1 MAKKVLAG
9 NRIEPCE
16 NVEVET
22 IGGFCDSIE
31 YQLEQAESQCLKGDP
46 ETGLN
51 LLNEI
56 WKQYLSF
63 RDILVVYRGTDLGEQ
78 IVKSL
83 ACASVLV
90 KHSSPISNGICA
102 SANRT
107 IVLRQ

>member
-1 MAKKVLAG
+1 MAKRVPAG
-9 NRIEPCE
+9 KQIELCE
-16 NVEVET
+16 DVEVET
-22 IGGFCDSIE
+22 IGGFCDRIE
-31 YQLEQAESQCLKGDP
+31 NQLGQAEAQCLKGDA

-83 ACASVLV
+83 ASASVIV
-90 KHSSPISNGICA
+90 KHSSPISNGISA
-102 SANRT
+102 SANRS